1 MATNEQLFMQSLL
14 KISVDISRPV
24 AFLKKLLFPPQ
35 VDNALRPGQY
45 AHTWTS
51 LSLPTYF
58 RNVTEALKELKLV
71 VKQVSKTM
79 KNAVDIF

>member
-1 MATNEQLFMQSLL
+1 MGSLL
-14 KISVDISRPV
+14 KISVAISTLA
-24 AFLKKLLFPPQ
+24 AFLKKLLFPLQ

-58 RNVTEALKELKLV
+58 RNVTEALKELKII
-71 VKQVSKTM
+71 VKQVNIENHLMFPIKDNEKSS
-79 KNAVDIF
+79 